1 MGVGLSSMN
10 IGEEI
15 SMQVEAMHQFAE
27 DVLPNFR
34 AEP

>member
-15 SMQVEAMHQFAE
+15 SMHVAAMHQFAE
-27 DVLPNFR
+27 DVVPNFQ